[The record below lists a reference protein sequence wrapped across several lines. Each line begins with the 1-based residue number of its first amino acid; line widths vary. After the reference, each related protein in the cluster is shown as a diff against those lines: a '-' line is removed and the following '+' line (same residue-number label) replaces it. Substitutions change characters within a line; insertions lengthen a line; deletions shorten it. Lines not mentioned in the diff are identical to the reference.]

1 MERDFFKEPLS
12 RDEIVSLLGS
22 QSARAA
28 RDLFSFRSPTF
39 KATGLEADALTDDQ
53 LIDLM
58 AQEPRYLRRPVAVIE
73 GRLIPSANE
82 RTLAAELGTA

>member
-1 MERDFFKEPLS
+1 MEERDFFKEPLS
-12 RDEIVSLLGS
+12 RDEIVSLLGG
-22 QSARAA
+22 QSP

-39 KATGLEADALTDDQ
+39 KATGLEADALSDDQ

-73 GRLIPSANE
+73 GRLIPSASE
-82 RTLAAELGTA
+82 KTLAAELGTA